1 MNSPLAIVKKSEILI
16 LTKENWDR
24 GFRADVGICH
34 CLRSTYL
41 TDPYADRV
49 KYGTYREI
57 VDDIQQGLGL
67 HNYVEGW
74 LLDEHGISLHIYER
88 HNYRSQWL
96 AHLILFYQEQGN

>member
-34 CLRSTYL
+34 CLRSTYFN
-41 TDPYADRV
+41 DPYDRI
-49 KYGTYREI
+49 KYATYRGI
-57 VDDIQQGLGL
+57 VEDIKQSLGI
-67 HNYVEGW
+67 HAYVEGW
-74 LLDEHGISLHIYER
+74 LLDELGIRLHSYER
-88 HNYRSQWL
+88 HNYRGQWL